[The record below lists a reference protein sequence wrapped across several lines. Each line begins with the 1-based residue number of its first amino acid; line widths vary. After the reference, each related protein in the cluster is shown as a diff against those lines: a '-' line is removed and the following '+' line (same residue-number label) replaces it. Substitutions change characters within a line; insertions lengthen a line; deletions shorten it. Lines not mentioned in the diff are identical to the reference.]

1 MHTNDT
7 NITKLRQLAGE
18 VRNYQFERG
27 WSDSK
32 LCKEIASVG
41 SSKTYKRILD
51 AEDELDELNI
61 ENQLRNY
68 QSAVEIIASFRQK
81 DRPAEPE
88 YADFAN
94 VQRAEIAVRR
104 AMQEDEECVAR
115 LVIIEG
121 HTSTGKDAVRRHLL
135 NKFPNNTVTVEA
147 NDLWKSSPTPGH
159 TALYEALNIVRQ
171 GDKNQKPPRH
181 PSGLLA
187 EIIAELKE
195 RKLIL
200 IINEA
205 HHLGIPGLNMVKT
218 LLNTTPTIVVLEC
231 IPILLT
237 RLLGSNYEEA
247 IQLTGNRL
255 CERVL
260 LPCPPAE
267 EILLMLDRRG
277 VKFENVETRNAT
289 AKQLETDAP
298 TYGNWRFVIQVTR
311 KLYEASKRA
320 PVAQAVV
327 SKAMAEVKSMRT
339 RIIKQKEA

>member
-1 MHTNDT
+1 MECF
-7 NITKLRQLAGE
+7 L
-18 VRNYQFERG
+18 
-27 WSDSK
+27 SSK

-51 AEDELDELNI
+51 GTDDLDELNLD
-61 ENQLRNY
+61 NQLRNY
-68 QSAVEIIASFRQK
+68 QSAVEIITSFRQK

-88 YADFAN
+88 YADFTN

-147 NDLWKSSPTPGH
+147 NDLWKNSPTPGH
-159 TALYEALNIVRQ
+159 TAVYEALKIIKQ
-171 GDKNQKPPRH
+171 GDANAKPPRH

-187 EIIAELKE
+187 EIIAALKE

-218 LLNTTPTIVVLEC
+218 ILNATPTIVVIEC
-231 IPILLT
+231 IPVLLT

-255 CERVL
+255 CERVY
-260 LPCPPAE
+260 LPTPPAD
-267 EILLMLDRRG
+267 EILLLLDRRG
-277 VKFENVETRNAT
+277 VKFENVEARNAI
-289 AKQLETDAP
+289 AKQLEADAP

-311 KLYEASKRA
+311 KLYEAGKRSPA
-320 PVAQAVV
+320 TQKVV
-327 SKAMAEVKSMRT
+327 SAAIADVKSMRT
-339 RIIKQKEA
+339 RIIKEKEA

>member
-7 NITKLRQLAGE
+7 NITKLRALAQE
-18 VRNYQFERG
+18 VRNYQLERG
-27 WSDSK
+27 WSDTK

-51 AEDELDELNI
+51 AADELDELNV
-61 ENQLRNY
+61 ENQLKNY
-68 QSAVEIIASFRQK
+68 QSAVEIITSFRQK
-81 DRPAEPE
+81 DHPAEPE
-88 YADFAN
+88 YTDFAN
-94 VQRAEIAVRR
+94 VQSAEIAVRR

-115 LVIIEG
+115 LVIVEG

-147 NDLWKSSPTPGH
+147 NDLWKNSPTPSH

-181 PSGLLA
+181 PSGLLT
-187 EIIAELKE
+187 EIIAALKE

-218 LLNTTPTIVVLEC
+218 ILNATPTIVVLEC
-231 IPILLT
+231 IPVLLT

-260 LPCPPAE
+260 LPCPPSD
-267 EILLMLDRRG
+267 EILLMLDRRA
-277 VKFENVETRNAT
+277 VKFENVEIRNAA
-289 AKQLETDAP
+289 AKQLEADAP
-298 TYGNWRFVIQVTR
+298 TYGNWRYVIQVTR
-311 KLYEASKRA
+311 KLYEAGKKS
-320 PVAQAVV
+320 PVTQAVV

>member
-1 MHTNDT
+1 MHTDT
-7 NITKLRQLAGE
+7 TIITKLRQLAGE
-18 VRNYQFERG
+18 VRNYQLERG

-51 AEDELDELNI
+51 GEDDLDDLSHDNW
-61 ENQLRNY
+61 LKNY
-68 QSAVEIIASFRQK
+68 QSAVEIIASLRTK

-88 YADFAN
+88 YSDFTAI
-94 VQRAEIAVRR
+94 QRAEIAVRR

-121 HTSTGKDAVRRHLL
+121 QTSTGKDAVRRHLL
-135 NKFPNNTVTVEA
+135 NKFLNNTVAVEA
-147 NDLWKSSPTPGH
+147 NDLWKNSPTPGH
-159 TALYEALNIVRQ
+159 TALYHALKIVRQ
-171 GDKNQKPPRH
+171 GENQKPPRT
-181 PSGLLA
+181 PSELLA
-187 EIIAELKE
+187 EIIGYLNE

-218 LLNTTPTIVVLEC
+218 ILNATPTIVVLEC
-231 IPILLT
+231 IPVLLT

-255 CERVL
+255 CERVY
-260 LPCPPAE
+260 LPTPPGD

-277 VKFENVETRNAT
+277 VKFENVEVKNSC
-289 AKQLETDAP
+289 AKMLEADAP
-298 TYGNWRFVIQVTR
+298 TYGNWRFVIQITR
-311 KLYEASKRA
+311 KLYEAGKRA
-320 PVAQAVV
+320 PVSQSVVAKAV
-327 SKAMAEVKSMRT
+327 SEVKAMRT
-339 RIIKQKEA
+339 RIIKES